1 MHVAMR
7 IDFARSHAVATDSRV
22 LALALASGVAG
33 LAAYPTITLGN
44 GTATEWMG
52 RFEAISPRL
61 TPAVLPDMSMRV
73 GFRGPAQVLADAAKT
88 GAAGIFPTAA
98 SEFAPV
104 TGLSRL
110 SVPEPVSGRFDGPHA
125 PATRRQSEEPHLA
138 YSAVSG
144 QTAKAETPRSA
155 QARIERGPV
164 GPLDAVRIVL
174 PPASPLDNTVGTM
187 PAEPTL
193 ARVVPA
199 QLPSP
204 GQTSAS
210 EPQSLVTATAPQ
222 TLSGVGPG
230 ELPNTQPFTFSA
242 PREVRE
248 FDLARLASSDP
259 VTPGLARSSAE
270 ALASATVKSAPR
282 TRSLAQVAKVPDRVV
297 GDHILHVAGLS
308 LEGVPS
314 GNLSVRIG
322 MSGDLSVKLADLLAP
337 VRDQMAPATF
347 ELLAGSAAAADYVSF
362 AQLRAAGFDIR
373 YDAGSDIL
381 MVSAQP

>member
-7 IDFARSHAVATDSRV
+7 IDFARSHAVETDSRV

-61 TPAVLPDMSMRV
+61 TPAVLPDMSMRA
-73 GFRGPAQVLADAAKT
+73 GFRGPAQVADAAKT

-98 SEFAPV
+98 SELAPV

-125 PATRRQSEEPHLA
+125 PATRRQSKEPHLA
-138 YSAVSG
+138 YSAVPG
-144 QTAKAETPRSA
+144 QTAKTETPRSA
-155 QARIERGPV
+155 QARTERGPA

-174 PPASPLDNTVGTM
+174 PPASPLGNTVGAM
-187 PAEPTL
+187 PGEPTL

-199 QLPSP
+199 QPPSP

-222 TLSGVGPG
+222 TLSGVSPG

-248 FDLARLASSDP
+248 FDLARLASSNP

-282 TRSLAQVAKVPDRVV
+282 TRSLAQAAKVPDRVV

-322 MSGDLSVKLADLLAP
+322 MSGDLSVKLVDLLAP